1 MKKTTKAQIPSV
13 SKGREDGS
21 RTDEE
26 DKDYVPSESALG
38 LDSAA
43 ETERSGETDKMSEE
57 HDAPGGDDIEGEG
70 TGGDTEEEEEEEV
83 DELEE
88 SEDEESGG
96 GNKSS
101 TLAGDASDVPKS
113 SATKQGLT
121 LVGKERVSELVHE
134 SIATWYHSP

>member
-26 DKDYVPSESALG
+26 DKDYVPSESAFG

-43 ETERSGETDKMSEE
+43 EMERSGETDKMSEE

>member
-13 SKGREDGS
+13 SKGGEDSS

-26 DKDYVPSESALG
+26 DQDYVPSESAFG

-43 ETERSGETDKMSEE
+43 ETERSGETNKMSEE

-96 GNKSS
+96 GTKSS
-101 TLAGDASDVPKS
+101 TLAGDASDVPKL
-113 SATKQGLT
+113 SATKQCLT

>member
-13 SKGREDGS
+13 SKGGEDSS

-26 DKDYVPSESALG
+26 DQDYVPSESAFG

-96 GNKSS
+96 GKKSS